1 MASSRKISWTHFPKD
16 RAPDPTVVKI
26 IEAFENS
33 ASSIDSEKFGKS
45 GTNREKTEFDSNYVL
60 GIVEDDLKKIDGF
73 LVEGIDEEGKKK
85 VLKIPVLWGNNGKVV
100 KEYEVDG
107 WSRGES
113 ILLEVEAGM
122 MITQNKTH
130 QDDLIKALQIP
141 DVKHFVIACAIIWD
155 YHGAMK
161 KPYDMVVRDFSAFYQ
176 GTRISLPFETL
187 TIIGF

>member
-73 LVEGIDEEGKKK
+73 
-85 VLKIPVLWGNNGKVV
+85 
-100 KEYEVDG
+100 
-107 WSRGES
+107 WSRGS
-113 ILLEVEAGM
+113 M
-122 MITQNKTH
+122 RK
-130 QDDLIKALQIP
+130 
-141 DVKHFVIACAIIWD
+141 
-155 YHGAMK
+155 
-161 KPYDMVVRDFSAFYQ
+161 VRRKS
-176 GTRISLPFETL
+176 
-187 TIIGF
+187 